1 MTDIQQKLLT
11 LLTDLDAVCQ
21 REGIRYY
28 LCKETALSAHRS
40 GEFFPSCCEANVA
53 MTTEDALRFI
63 KAVNK
68 EGRADRTIDSMWSNK
83 NYPDF
88 TLRYGDAG
96 TLMMQLPYNE
106 ASIVPAVAVTIHMIR
121 YKSKFSSKIYH
132 YTKSLWKLCVK
143 PTVTVAG
150 FTRRAAVMMC
160 HGVRNLLGGK
170 YFSRALFKLWVS
182 IHSKKNKKDISICAG
197 SYKYANE
204 LIKKQG
210 TVTLEGHDFATFADM
225 ENYLLTAYGENYE
238 TCKPKY
244 LKPSSSLLASA
255 NVSYQEYIR
264 RSKEQIDYKE
274 IQKKK
279 MKLDLIQAKVSY
291 YNSKINGYYAVVDRT
306 QRRFAMHEMYMPM
319 KDKLIELH
327 RTEQWEE
334 LNELLKPYRSALWA
348 CYKKKL
354 GLCFDKEIFDIT
366 MDVLLLEGSKT
377 YVRKL
382 RAMVPESHWEPM
394 VITDYKGEPINHVG

>member
-28 LCKETALSAHRS
+28 LCKETALSAHRN

-53 MTTEDALRFI
+53 MTAEDALRFI

-68 EGRADRTIDSMWSNK
+68 EGRADRTVDSMWSNK
-83 NYPDF
+83 HYPDF
-88 TLRYGDAG
+88 TVRYGDDD
-96 TLMMQLPYNE
+96 TLMMQLPFNE
-106 ASIVPAVAVTIHMIR
+106 ASVLPNIAVTIHMIR
-121 YKSKFSSKIYH
+121 YKSKYSSKIYH

-150 FTRRAAVMMC
+150 FTRRAAVTLC
-160 HGVRNLLGGK
+160 HGMKNLLGGK

-182 IHSKKNKKDISICAG
+182 IHSKKNKKDVSICAG
-197 SYKYANE
+197 SYKYPNE
-204 LIKKQG
+204 LIGSQG
-210 TVTLEGHDFATFADM
+210 TLTLEGVTFATFGDV
-225 ENYLLTAYGENYE
+225 EQYLLTAYGENYE

-244 LKPSSSLLASA
+244 RKPSSSLLTSA
-255 NVSYQEYIR
+255 NVSYREYLR
-264 RSKEQIDYKE
+264 RSKEQLDYKE

-279 MKLDLIQAKVSY
+279 IRLDMIQAKVSY
-291 YNSKINGYYAVVDRT
+291 YNSKINAYYAIVDRT
-306 QRRFAMHEMYMPM
+306 QRRYAMYEMYMPM
-319 KDKLIELH
+319 KDKLVELH
-327 RTEQWEE
+327 RAEQWEE

-354 GLCFDKEIFDIT
+354 GLCFDKDIFEMT
-366 MDVLLLEGSKT
+366 MDILLMEGSKT

-394 VITDYKGEPINHVG
+394 VITDYKGEPIENVG

>member
-11 LLTDLDAVCQ
+11 LLTDLDAVCK

-53 MTTEDALRFI
+53 MTAEDALRFI

-68 EGRADRTIDSMWSNK
+68 EGRADRMVDSMYSNK

-88 TLRYGDAG
+88 TLRYGDTG

-106 ASIVPAVAVTIHMIR
+106 ASVVPCVAVTVHMIR
-121 YKSKFSSKIYH
+121 YKSKYSSKIYH

-150 FTRRAAVMMC
+150 FTRRAVMTAC
-160 HGVRNLLGGK
+160 HGLRNVLGGK

-182 IHSKKNKKDISICAG
+182 IHSKKNKKNISICAG
-197 SYKYANE
+197 SYKYEND
-204 LIKKQG
+204 LIKSRS
-210 TVTLEGHDFATFADM
+210 TLTLEDGTFTTFADV
-225 ENYLLTAYGENYE
+225 EGYLLTAYGENYE

-244 LKPSSSLLASA
+244 LKPSSSLLVSSH
-255 NVSYQEYIR
+255 VSYREYLR

-291 YNSKINGYYAVVDRT
+291 YNSKINGYYAIVDRT
-306 QRRFAMHEMYMPM
+306 QRRYAMHQMYMPM

-354 GLCFDKEIFDIT
+354 GLCFDKEIFEMT
-366 MDVLLLEGSKT
+366 MDILLMEGSKS

-394 VITDYKGEPINHVG
+394 VITDYKGEPIEYVG

>member
-11 LLTDLDAVCQ
+11 LLTDLDAICQ

-28 LCKETALSAHRS
+28 LCKETALGAHRN
-40 GEFFPSCCEANVA
+40 GEFFPSCCEANIA
-53 MTTEDALRFI
+53 MTAEDAVRLI
-63 KAVNK
+63 KAVAK
-68 EGRADRTIDSMWSNK
+68 EGRSDRTLDSMWSNK

-96 TLMMQLPYNE
+96 TLMMALPYNE
-106 ASIVPAVAVTIHMIR
+106 ASILPTVAVTVHMIR
-121 YKSKFSSKIYH
+121 YKSKYSSKIYH

-150 FTRRAAVMMC
+150 FTRRAAVLLC
-160 HGVRNLLGGK
+160 HGARNVLGGK

-182 IHSKKNKKDISICAG
+182 IHSKKNKKDISICSG
-197 SYKYANE
+197 SYKYAND

-210 TVTLEGHDFATFADM
+210 TVTLEGCAFTTFADV
-225 ENYLLTAYGENYE
+225 ENYLFTAYGENYE

-244 LKPSSSLLASA
+244 LKPSSSLLVSA

-279 MKLDLIQAKVSY
+279 MKMDLIQAKVSY

-366 MDVLLLEGSKT
+366 MDVLLLEGSKS

-382 RAMVPESHWEPM
+382 RAMVPESHWAPM

>member
-11 LLTDLDAVCQ
+11 LLVDVDAVCR

-28 LCKETALSAHRS
+28 LCKETALSAYRE
-40 GEFFPSCCEANVA
+40 GTFFPSCCEANVA
-53 MTTEDALRFI
+53 MTVEDALRFL

-68 EGRADRTIDSMWSNK
+68 ENRADRTVDSMYSNK
-83 NYPDF
+83 DYPDF
-88 TLRYGDAG
+88 TIRYGDAD

-106 ASIVPAVAVTIHMIR
+106 ASVVPTIAVTIHMIR
-121 YKSKFSSKIYH
+121 YKSKYSSKIYH

-150 FTRRAAVMMC
+150 FARRTAVSLC
-160 HGVRNLLGGK
+160 HGLKNVLGGK
-170 YFSRALFKLWVS
+170 YFSRAIFKLWVS

-197 SYKYANE
+197 SYKYDRD
-204 LIKKQG
+204 LIKKQD
-210 TVTLEGHDFATFADM
+210 TIILEGHTFAIFHDV
-225 ENYLLTAYGENYE
+225 EEYLETAYGENYE

-244 LKPSSSLLASA
+244 LKPSSSLLTSA
-255 NVSYQEYIR
+255 NVSYQEYVR
-264 RSKEQIDYKE
+264 RSKTRLDYKE

-279 MKLDLIQAKVSY
+279 LRLDMIQAKVSY
-291 YNSKINGYYAVVDRT
+291 YNNKINGYYAIVDRT
-306 QRRFAMHEMYMPM
+306 QRRYAMYEMYMPM
-319 KDKLIELH
+319 KSRLLELH

-366 MDVLLLEGSKT
+366 MDILLMEGSHS

-394 VITDYKGEPINHVG
+394 VITDYKGEPINYVG

>member
-11 LLTDLDAVCQ
+11 LLTDLDTICQ

-28 LCKETALSAHRS
+28 LCKETALSAHRD

-68 EGRADRTIDSMWSNK
+68 EGRADRTIDSMYSNK
-83 NYPDF
+83 HYPDF
-88 TLRYGDAG
+88 TVRYGAADS
-96 TLMMQLPYNE
+96 LMMPLPYNE
-106 ASIVPAVAVTIHMIR
+106 ASILPNIGVTIHMIR
-121 YKSKFSSKIYH
+121 YKSKYSSKIYH
-132 YTKSLWKLCVK
+132 YTRSLWKLCVK
-143 PTVTVAG
+143 PTASVSGLPRRLAVIACHAG
-150 FTRRAAVMMC
+150 K
-160 HGVRNLLGGK
+160 NILGGRL
-170 YFSRALFKLWVS
+170 FSRAIFKLWVS
-182 IHSKKNKKDISICAG
+182 IHSKKNKKDISICSGA
-197 SYKYANE
+197 YKFPNE
-204 LIKKQG
+204 LIQKQS
-210 TVTLEGHDFATFADM
+210 TVTLEGHEFATFADPAT
-225 ENYLLTAYGENYE
+225 YLLTAYGENYE

-244 LKPSSSLLASA
+244 LKPSSSLLLSA
-255 NVSYQEYIR
+255 NVSFREYIR
-264 RSKEQIDYKE
+264 RSKSQINYKE
-274 IQKKK
+274 VRKKK
-279 MKLDLIQAKVSY
+279 LKLDMIQAKVSF
-291 YNSKINGYYAVVDRT
+291 YNNKINGYYAVVDRT
-306 QRRFAMHEMYMPM
+306 QRRFAMYEMYMPM
-319 KDKLIELH
+319 KAQLLELH

-366 MDVLLLEGSKT
+366 MDILLMEGSKT

>member
-11 LLTDLDAVCQ
+11 LLVDVDAVCR

-28 LCKETALSAHRS
+28 LCKETALSAYREGS
-40 GEFFPSCCEANVA
+40 FFPSCCEANVA
-53 MTTEDALRFI
+53 MTVEDALRFL

-68 EGRADRTIDSMWSNK
+68 ENRADRTVDSMYSNK

-88 TLRYGDAG
+88 TIRYGDAD

-106 ASIVPAVAVTIHMIR
+106 ASVVPTIAVTIHMIR
-121 YKSKFSSKIYH
+121 YKSKYSSKIYH

-150 FTRRAAVMMC
+150 FARRTAVSLC
-160 HGVRNLLGGK
+160 HGLKNVLGGK
-170 YFSRALFKLWVS
+170 YFSRAIFKLWVS

-197 SYKYANE
+197 SYKYDRD
-204 LIKKQG
+204 LIKKQD
-210 TVTLEGHDFATFADM
+210 TITLEGHTFATFHDV
-225 ENYLLTAYGENYE
+225 EEYLETAYGENYE

-244 LKPSSSLLASA
+244 LKPSSSLLTSA
-255 NVSYQEYIR
+255 NVSYQEYVR
-264 RSKEQIDYKE
+264 RSKTRLDYKE

-279 MKLDLIQAKVSY
+279 LRLDMIQAKVSY
-291 YNSKINGYYAVVDRT
+291 YNNKINGYYAIVDRT
-306 QRRFAMHEMYMPM
+306 QRRYAMYEMYMPM
-319 KDKLIELH
+319 KSRLLELH

-366 MDVLLLEGSKT
+366 MDILLMEGSHS

-394 VITDYKGEPINHVG
+394 VITDYKGEPINYVG